1 MLKQIHIV
9 ITILFLAVCTHLQ
22 AQTISGVTAQQNGN
36 AIDVSYLFDYP
47 EKYFSGTTLF
57 VSGDNGKTWEGPL
70 ENVEFDNTKSESS
83 GIETIQWQDPQKAL
97 AIGDQ
102 L

>member
-1 MLKQIHIV
+1 MNKQQQ
-9 ITILFLAVCTHLQ
+9 ILFAFLFLGFCTYLQ

-47 EKYFSGTTLF
+47 EKYLSGTTLF

-70 ENVEFDNTKSESS
+70 KNVEFDNTKSESS